1 VLCTL
6 KKEFDMKHT
15 VQSIIDKSGGKD
27 AVCEIIP
34 SLKPDTLRSWKRI
47 GIPEKY
53 WDRLIDMHKTRLTV
67 NDLHKLNTIV
77 RGGW

>member
-1 VLCTL
+1 
-6 KKEFDMKHT
+6 MKHT
-15 VQSIIDKSGGKD
+15 VQSIIDKSGGKV
-27 AVCEIIP
+27 AVCETIP

-67 NDLHKLNTIV
+67 NELHKLNTIV
-77 RGGW
+77 RGGWS